1 MPRPGP
7 GAPLGGGAAAG
18 RGAAPGRRPRIT
30 PPPPPE
36 HERITDPEPLGRER
50 DFDTSLRPQKLD
62 EFVGQESLR
71 EQLRI
76 AVEAARGRG
85 EALDHILLH
94 GPPGLGKTTLAS
106 ILAAEMGVPMAQTSG
121 PVLERGG
128 DLAGLLTNL
137 EERSVLFID
146 EIHRMNPVVE
156 EYLYPAIEDFCI
168 DIMLDRGPSARSVRL
183 ELKRFTLIGATT
195 RTGLLSAPLRGR
207 FGLTARLDYY
217 TTEELARIVRRSA
230 RILGVPVD
238 DGGALEIAS
247 RSRGTPRV
255 GNRLLRRVRDYAET
269 RAQGK
274 ITAAVAQAA
283 LRLLEVDA
291 RGLDDMDRRMLEAI
305 VVKYGGG
312 PVGLTTIAVVVGEE
326 AGTLEDVYEPYL
338 IQEGFLKRTARGR
351 EATDLAFTHLGLPPP
366 DRMAELSSQRA
377 DLALLGLPGRRRV
390 RVRVGVEVVG
400 LVRGQRLRNFTNGLL
415 RFSVGKSR
423 RVPGRMGRRR
433 WPAVV
438 SGVKGGHTD
447 DDHGCRRVL
456 FRYALAEMDEQRE
469 SGQHEHRLGEVLRR
483 RLEL

>member
-18 RGAAPGRRPRIT
+18 RGSAPGRRPRIT

-36 HERITDPEPLGRER
+36 HERITDPEPLGSER

-366 DRMAELSSQRA
+366 DRKGAGAAATEADDPGPQSS
-377 DLALLGLPGRRRV
+377 
-390 RVRVGVEVVG
+390 
-400 LVRGQRLRNFTNGLL
+400 
-415 RFSVGKSR
+415 
-423 RVPGRMGRRR
+423 
-433 WPAVV
+433 
-438 SGVKGGHTD
+438 
-447 DDHGCRRVL
+447 L
-456 FRYALAEMDEQRE
+456 F
-469 SGQHEHRLGEVLRR
+469 
-483 RLEL
+483 

>member
-1 MPRPGP
+1 MVAR
-7 GAPLGGGAAAG
+7 GAPKPEAGKTAAG
-18 RGAAPGRRPRIT
+18 KTAATRRPRIAA
-30 PPPPPE
+30 PSGAD
-36 HERITDPEPLGRER
+36 HERITDPEPLGGDR
-50 DFDTSLRPQKLD
+50 DFDRSLRPQRLE

-85 EALDHILLH
+85 EALDHLLLH

-106 ILAAEMGVPMAQTSG
+106 ILAAEMGVPIVQTSG
-121 PVLERGG
+121 PVLERAG
-128 DLAGLLTNL
+128 DLAGLLTNM

-168 DIMLDRGPSARSVRL
+168 DIMIDRGPSARSVRL
-183 ELKRFTLIGATT
+183 DLKRFTLIGATT

-207 FGLTARLDYY
+207 FGLSARLDYY

-238 DGGALEIAS
+238 EGGAHEIAS

-312 PVGLTTIAVVVGEE
+312 PVGLSTIAVVVGEE
-326 AGTLEDVYEPYL
+326 ADTLEDVYEPYL

-366 DRMAELSSQRA
+366 DR
-377 DLALLGLPGRRRV
+377 
-390 RVRVGVEVVG
+390 RVGPAGGAPVG
-400 LVRGQRLRNFTNGLL
+400 GPAAG
-415 RFSVGKSR
+415 GPEADD
-423 RVPGRMGRRR
+423 PG
-433 WPAVV
+433 PQ
-438 SGVKGGHTD
+438 SS
-447 DDHGCRRVL
+447 L
-456 FRYALAEMDEQRE
+456 F
-469 SGQHEHRLGEVLRR
+469 
-483 RLEL
+483 